1 MYVSVNADARLLTF
15 LKILPCGEN
24 INIVFKFIAFP
35 WFRLI
40 LWHLIKTASTASC
53 KQGASWTGRLTAAGI
68 FKPCLLAQWAV
79 AWYLKCP
86 GRMEKKNFQN
96 ELTNQRLD
104 SNSKLNLNYRQ
115 HNNVKPITLF
125 HFQYVLRNAKQF
137 WSLKRSHHYGISW
150 VVTMA
155 PAVPSTDIVR
165 WLLSYFG
172 HRQDDCNRGVF
183 AISDHTKLIPW
194 LSNINEGWRW
204 HRYHTLA
211 RFGRTFVWRD
221 LFTDLTA
228 GEAMVRTSSPR
239 ELTAGSRI
247 QHCTHSKKIYVPNLP
262 VELAHFE
269 Q

>member
-1 MYVSVNADARLLTF
+1 
-15 LKILPCGEN
+15 
-24 INIVFKFIAFP
+24 
-35 WFRLI
+35 
-40 LWHLIKTASTASC
+40 
-53 KQGASWTGRLTAAGI
+53 
-68 FKPCLLAQWAV
+68 
-79 AWYLKCP
+79 
-86 GRMEKKNFQN
+86 
-96 ELTNQRLD
+96 
-104 SNSKLNLNYRQ
+104 
-115 HNNVKPITLF
+115 
-125 HFQYVLRNAKQF
+125 
-137 WSLKRSHHYGISW
+137 
-150 VVTMA
+150 MA

-172 HRQDDCNRGVF
+172 HRQDDRNRGVF

-269 Q
+269 QLNCLLPSLYSNLYAVTREEKHCIFFHRVEYDILLIR